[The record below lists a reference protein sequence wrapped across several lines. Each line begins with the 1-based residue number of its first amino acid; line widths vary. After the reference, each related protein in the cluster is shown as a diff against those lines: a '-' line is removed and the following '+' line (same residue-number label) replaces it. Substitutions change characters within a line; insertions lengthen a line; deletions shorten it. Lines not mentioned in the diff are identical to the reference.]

1 MNYLIVDNLQIY
13 AYHGAIPTENKVGG
27 EYSISLKIGYDF
39 SQAARMD
46 SLKDAINY
54 AEICELIRKEMKQ
67 PSQLIENV
75 AWRIQQTIL
84 SKYPQIETMET
95 TVRKM
100 HPPVPFPL
108 SFLHSPT
115 LTSIHDYW
123 KNHSLD

>member
-1 MNYLIVDNLQIY
+1 MNYLILDNLQIY

-39 SQAARMD
+39 LKAGQTD
-46 SLKDAINY
+46 SLQDAINY
-54 AEICELIRKEMKQ
+54 AEICELIKKEMKQ

-95 TVRKM
+95 TIRKM
-100 HPPVPFPL
+100 HPPVPFPMEAATVVL
-108 SFLHSPT
+108 NYT
-115 LTSIHDYW
+115 
-123 KNHSLD
+123 KE